1 MIDAEDMYEL
11 GNVMPHSVGGLNNTF
26 RFRNLTL
33 SIYVDYALGHSIYN
47 YMKSRFVQNTLGN
60 SNSNVDK
67 MVYDC
72 WRFPGD
78 TDAKYAR
85 FFPNDADYG
94 NRNFSRAS
102 DFNVEK
108 ADYLCLRDVSL
119 YYDLPAKWLKR
130 NIVKKI
136 TVGVSGNTLCYW
148 TGVSGSISPETGM
161 GTGSSDSMYSAVS
174 TGASENSSIAPA
186 ARKVLFNVKITF

>member
-1 MIDAEDMYEL
+1 MTPTTATGISQEAPKTNDYKFSEEGVY
-11 GNVMPHSVGGLNNTF
+11 VMRSGW
-26 RFRNLTL
+26 
-33 SIYVDYALGHSIYN
+33 D
-47 YMKSRFVQNTLGN
+47 
-60 SNSNVDK
+60 
-67 MVYDC
+67 
-72 WRFPGD
+72 
-78 TDAKYAR
+78 
-85 FFPNDADYG
+85 
-94 NRNFSRAS
+94 
-102 DFNVEK
+102 EK

>member
-1 MIDAEDMYEL
+1 M
-11 GNVMPHSVGGLNNTF
+11 
-26 RFRNLTL
+26 L
-33 SIYVDYALGHSIYN
+33 SPLSGARQGC
-47 YMKSRFVQNTLGN
+47 R
-60 SNSNVDK
+60 
-67 MVYDC
+67 
-72 WRFPGD
+72 PD
-78 TDAKYAR
+78 T
-85 FFPNDADYG
+85 
-94 NRNFSRAS
+94 
-102 DFNVEK
+102 
-108 ADYLCLRDVSL
+108 CLRDVSL